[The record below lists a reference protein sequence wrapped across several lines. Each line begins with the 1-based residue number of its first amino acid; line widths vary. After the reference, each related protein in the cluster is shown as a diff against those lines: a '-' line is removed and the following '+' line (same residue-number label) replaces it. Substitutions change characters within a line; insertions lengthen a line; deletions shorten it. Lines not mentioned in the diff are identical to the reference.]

1 MLRSPRANRR
11 QPSPTFYFS
20 PNKHAPFAIGV
31 RPRLA
36 SWRKQKSTV
45 VRPSRIT
52 WPTSLHLKGTIKHHQ
67 TPFFFYSV
75 QTQPLLDKSRQ
86 SVFTKSLSLHTHNT
100 LKAIRRSNCSLGNV
114 LNNKISKEPRINPI
128 SKSHQNITLPRR
140 NRTKSSPQGS
150 PEYPSL
156 STLTADSENC
166 LVASN
171 WLVKERQESN
181 AYSTLNLGRC
191 EASAHLRRWC
201 HQQQSD
207 FCFVLIDNK

>member
-1 MLRSPRANRR
+1 MTDLITPQRH
-11 QPSPTFYFS
+11 
-20 PNKHAPFAIGV
+20 NKAP
-31 RPRLA
+31 PD
-36 SWRKQKSTV
+36 
-45 VRPSRIT
+45 
-52 WPTSLHLKGTIKHHQ
+52 TI
-67 TPFFFYSV
+67 FFYSV